1 MSPDVFVLSRPHG
14 VVRAAGVVRRYPD
27 AAAAARDLRER
38 RVDSVVG
45 ALAFDPREPSALIA
59 PTALYHTRIPLP
71 GAQPTARRLTAV
83 VEIPD
88 PATHLARV
96 QAAVA
101 AIADGGLDKVVL
113 ARALTGRLDAP
124 ADVDDLLAAL
134 AGGNHEHN
142 AFAVDTGTGRL
153 VGASPELLLRK
164 HGREVTCLPYAGSAP
179 RHADPAADRRSREA
193 LAGSAKDHRE
203 HAFVV
208 EHLRR
213 RLAPIATDLEIG
225 GRPELLST
233 GEMWHLATPVHA
245 VLTESDSTA
254 LDLAMTLSPTPAT
267 CGTPADV
274 AARFI
279 RTHEEPRGLYAGAV
293 GWADAD
299 GNGEWM
305 VTIRC
310 LELDRT
316 GTGVRMW
323 AGGGIVAGSDPQA
336 ELTETTAKLQTVLNA
351 LGVTLDDLPA
361 AGMTPGQS

>member
-14 VVRAAGVVRRYPD
+14 VVRAAGVLRRYPD
-27 AAAAARDLRER
+27 AAVAATDLRER

-45 ALAFDPREPSALIA
+45 ALAFDPSEPSALITPRTLLHSDA
-59 PTALYHTRIPLP
+59 PLP
-71 GAQPTARRLTAV
+71 STEPTARRFTSI

-88 PATHLARV
+88 PATHLDRV

-101 AIADGGLDKVVL
+101 TIADGGLDKVVL
-113 ARALTGRLDAP
+113 ARTLTGRLDIP
-124 ADVDDLLAAL
+124 VDVDDLLAAF

-153 VGASPELLLRK
+153 IGATPELLLRK
-164 HGREVTCLPYAGSAP
+164 RGREVTCLPYAGSAP
-179 RHADPAADRRSREA
+179 RSADTAEDRRSRES
-193 LAGSAKDHRE
+193 LADSAKDHRE

-208 EHLRR
+208 EHLRQC
-213 RLAPIATDLEIG
+213 LAPLATDLEIG
-225 GRPELLST
+225 DKPELLST
-233 GEMWHLATPVHA
+233 GEMWHLATPVRA
-245 VLTESDSTA
+245 VLAESDCTA
-254 LDLAMTLSPTPAT
+254 LDLALTLSPTPAT

-274 AARFI
+274 AAQYI

-310 LELDRT
+310 LELDGS
-316 GTGVRMW
+316 GTEVRMW
-323 AGGGIVAGSDPQA
+323 AGGGIVIDSDARA
-336 ELTETTAKLQTVLNA
+336 ELAETTAKLRTVLNA
-351 LGVTLDDLPA
+351 LGVTLDDLPV
-361 AGMTPGQS
+361 AGMTPRQS